1 MLPVRWLQCPRMKKL
16 LFGRSLY
23 DELYDDNNFLELNLG
38 PKTTFS
44 GDYKLV
50 AIING
55 LKQASCFHSY
65 VFVKCYRIDKATGKK
80 TCKYGNTLGG
90 SYHCIEH

>member
-1 MLPVRWLQCPRMKKL
+1 M
-16 LFGRSLY
+16 SLG
-23 DELYDDNNFLELNLG
+23 FPLNLG

-65 VFVKCYRIDKATGKK
+65 VFAKCYRIDKATGKK
-80 TCKYGNTLGG
+80 TGKYGKGIVWVTPKEYPTIALRTEAR
-90 SYHCIEH
+90 CIEQHEKW

>member
-23 DELYDDNNFLELNLG
+23 DELNNDNNFLEG
-38 PKTTFS
+38 GIKACPKTTFY

-55 LKQASCFHSY
+55 LKQASCFHSCI
-65 VFVKCYRIDKATGKK
+65 FAKCYRIDKATGKK
-80 TCKYGNTLGG
+80 TGIYGKG
-90 SYHCIEH
+90 IVW